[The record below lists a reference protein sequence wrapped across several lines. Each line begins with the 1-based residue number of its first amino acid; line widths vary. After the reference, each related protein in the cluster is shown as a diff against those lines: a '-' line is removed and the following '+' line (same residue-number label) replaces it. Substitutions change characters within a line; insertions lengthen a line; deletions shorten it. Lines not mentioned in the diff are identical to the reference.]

1 MQIKLKFKWK
11 VKRFFLLLTCQVFK
25 VQGSV
30 FLFQH
35 LAAETPRVEWRDFLL
50 TLALFIISEVSTNV
64 FNTTQHTQTGVPAP
78 VNLQSEPVIFLL
90 FWYITTNFNRVPN
103 EPNPPSTSSFPLL
116 LTAVVTAQS
125 DCYRISRCRREQSS
139 WHVCKQ
145 QKTWFSTVLFEI
157 KCIFERFHT

>member
-35 LAAETPRVEWRDFLL
+35 LPAETPRVEWRDFLL

-64 FNTTQHTQTGVPAP
+64 FNTTQGTQTGVPAP
-78 VNLQSEPVIFLL
+78 TNLQSEVLSL
-90 FWYITTNFNRVPN
+90 FCFGVSPQISTGYQVSPIHL
-103 EPNPPSTSSFPLL
+103 PP
-116 LTAVVTAQS
+116 A
-125 DCYRISRCRREQSS
+125 D
-139 WHVCKQ
+139 
-145 QKTWFSTVLFEI
+145 
-157 KCIFERFHT
+157 FHCF